1 MLTSGARRSK
11 TKKGSIV
18 QWDSVAPP
26 VAAQLLLQLCNSR
39 ACQCVTIFMWTL
51 LTGWQIQIRVE
62 RCVQQNRKPELWAE
76 PISHS
81 GPPKRPHPE
90 SQSVSQSVGYHLI
103 LASAKLP
110 TCHKLPQLPHRA
122 LQLQLQLHSA
132 PHVRLSCLL
141 FWFTLALTL
150 FIDDVSL
157 SRYLSLFLSLSLSLS
172 RRVSGPLLRHP
183 SVRWVAA
190 RLSCLPPSPLT
201 PASFFNLANLYTP
214 RCTVVRSCCYYCIL
228 LVVRNWFIINMI
240 ITLNVQRL

>member
-1 MLTSGARRSK
+1 MGLGCTTSCSTVVTAVVQFQSLPMRNNIYVNVAYRMTNPNPCGTLRSTESK
-11 TKKGSIV
+11 AWALS
-18 QWDSVAPP
+18 S
-26 VAAQLLLQLCNSR
+26 
-39 ACQCVTIFMWTL
+39 
-51 LTGWQIQIRVE
+51 
-62 RCVQQNRKPELWAE
+62 ELS
-76 PISHS
+76 PYHILD
-81 GPPKRPHPE
+81 RPSDHT
-90 SQSVSQSVGYHLI
+90 QRVSQSVGYHLI

-157 SRYLSLFLSLSLSLS
+157 SRYLSLSLSLSLS

-240 ITLNVQRL
+240 ITLNVERL

>member
-1 MLTSGARRSK
+1 MGLGCTTSCS
-11 TKKGSIV
+11 TV
-18 QWDSVAPP
+18 
-26 VAAQLLLQLCNSR
+26 VAAVVQFQSLPMRNNIYVNVAYRMTNPNPCGTLRSTESKAWALSW
-39 ACQCVTIFMWTL
+39 AHITFWTAQA
-51 LTGWQIQIRVE
+51 TTPRE
-62 RCVQQNRKPELWAE
+62 
-76 PISHS
+76 
-81 GPPKRPHPE
+81 
-90 SQSVSQSVGYHLI
+90 SVSQSVGYHLI

-157 SRYLSLFLSLSLSLS
+157 SRYLSLSLSLSLS

-190 RLSCLPPSPLT
+190 RLSCLPPSPLN

-240 ITLNVQRL
+240 ITLNVERL

>member
-1 MLTSGARRSK
+1 MGLGCTTSCS
-11 TKKGSIV
+11 TV
-18 QWDSVAPP
+18 
-26 VAAQLLLQLCNSR
+26 VAAVVQFQSLPMRNNIYVNVAYRMTNPNPCG
-39 ACQCVTIFMWTL
+39 TL
-51 LTGWQIQIRVE
+51 RSTE
-62 RCVQQNRKPELWAE
+62 SKAWAE

-190 RLSCLPPSPLT
+190 RLSCFPSSPLT

-228 LVVRNWFIINMI
+228 VVVRNWFIINMI
-240 ITLNVQRL
+240 ITLNVERLLGYPGWSKWKHLDISL